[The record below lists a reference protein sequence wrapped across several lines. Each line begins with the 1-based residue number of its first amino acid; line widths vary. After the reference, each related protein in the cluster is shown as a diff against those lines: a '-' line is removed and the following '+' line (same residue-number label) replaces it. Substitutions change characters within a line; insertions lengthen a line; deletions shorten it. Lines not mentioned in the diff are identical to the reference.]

1 MPERAEVSLLERVR
15 QTCRAVA
22 ERAAYV
28 QIDVDRIP
36 RYAASLPLDR
46 LEHAEHD
53 PDSHYLGHGDDTVAF
68 FLTLDAINFGSGYF
82 PHLRKRP
89 IPASRH
95 SVGRRSVG
103 RRTMSGYFTVA
114 SALNDHFRTRG
125 PFSAIEL
132 ARLSAQACTRIMGQ
146 DPDNVPVQELM
157 ALFSRALND
166 LGQFLLDR
174 FEGNFVRLV
183 EAAQGSA
190 ERLVELLIEMPLF
203 GDLSPCGDIEVC
215 FYKRAQLTAA
225 DLALAFQGQG
235 PGHFHDLDRLTLFAD
250 NLVPHVL
257 RLDGVLHYQ
266 DDLLARIDRE
276 ELIPAGSPEEVE
288 IRACALYAVELL
300 AEWLRQAGHQ
310 VTSMQLDYILWNRG
324 QGLAFK
330 SRPRHRTRTVYY

>member
-36 RYAASLPLDR
+36 AYAASLPLDR
-46 LEHAEHD
+46 LEHPEHD
-53 PDSHYLGHGDDTVAF
+53 PGSHYLGQGDDTVAF

-89 IPASRH
+89 IPASGP
-95 SVGRRSVG
+95 SVGL
-103 RRTMSGYFTVA
+103 RTMSGYFTVA
-114 SALNDHFRTRG
+114 SSLNDHFRTYG
-125 PFSAIEL
+125 PFSAVDL
-132 ARLSAQACTRIMGQ
+132 ARLSVQACTRIMGQ

-174 FEGNFVRLV
+174 FEGSFVRLV

-190 ERLVELLIEMPLF
+190 ERLVGLLIEMPF
-203 GDLSPCGDIEVC
+203 FDDVSPYKDIEVC

-235 PGHFHDLDRLTLFAD
+235 PGCFHDLDRLTIFAD

-276 ELIPAGSPEEVE
+276 ELIPAGSAEEVE
-288 IRACALYAVELL
+288 IRACALHAVELL
-300 AEWLRQAGHQ
+300 AGCLRQAGHQ